1 MTGFGDLL
9 RDHALEHTST
19 EFVRLVRGNGAS
31 DRRVAVYVL
40 RNAAIPVFSML
51 FTEALGLLVLLVF
64 VIECR
69 SGSRGVGLML
79 FDAVEARDLPVL
91 LGGTIVTIGV
101 GVVGNIVQDVSY
113 TVLDPR
119 VDTGSR

>member
-1 MTGFGDLL
+1 M
-9 RDHALEHTST
+9 
-19 EFVRLVRGNGAS
+19 
-31 DRRVAVYVL
+31 L

-64 VIECR
+64 VIEVPF
-69 SGSRGVGLML
+69 GIEGFGLML